1 MNTFI
6 KVTVLFAVVVWA
18 ILLILIPSQ
27 IQEGTLTIYRVVNSL
42 IFTANV
48 VLGVFIIFE
57 LR

>member
-1 MNTFI
+1 MNIFI

-27 IQEGTLTIYRVVNSL
+27 IQEGTLTIHRVVNSL